1 MRGQRRRGPR
11 RSAQGF
17 FSCPPNRFVGGLRES
32 TKVGRTG
39 FRGGGTQQGNG
50 RQASGR
56 MRYSTSSHCH
66 CRFQGC
72 WSEVVVRN
80 IIVPSRIFG
89 I

>member
-56 MRYSTSSHCH
+56 MRYSTSS
-66 CRFQGC
+66 
-72 WSEVVVRN
+72 
-80 IIVPSRIFG
+80 IIAIAAFKVAG
-89 I
+89 AKWWYAT